1 MKTNYS
7 TLDVL
12 LKLSSKQQMVQLCQ
26 QAFQYRKRG
35 AKHLPEALVKDVSQT
50 LGTSLADTRQ
60 CISTLGHLIKTAVF
74 EGSTN
79 PQDIFT
85 LFPDGFHKNL
95 RDLLVKIIIDN
106 MERWQAD
113 SVTGQV
119 SLPKLVDFDWRVD
132 TKTSSDCVAR
142 MSVPTCIL
150 NLQIE
155 PRAMQVT
162 ETPQAETV
170 NVELSK
176 ETLDTMLDGLGK
188 IRDQLAS
195 VANR

>member
-1 MKTNYS
+1 MRNDYS
-7 TLDVL
+7 TLSIL
-12 LKLSSKQQMVQLCQ
+12 LKLSSKQQMVELCQ
-26 QAFQYRKRG
+26 QAFLYRKRG
-35 AKHLPEALVKDVSQT
+35 AQHIPDAVLKDVSKT
-50 LGTSLADTRQ
+50 LGVSLNETRQ
-60 CISTLGHLIKTAVF
+60 CINTLGHLIKTAVF
-74 EGSTN
+74 EGSKQ
-79 PQDIFT
+79 PQDIFG

-95 RDLLVKIIIDN
+95 RDLISKIIIDN
-106 MERWQAD
+106 MDKWKND

-132 TKTSSDCVAR
+132 TKTSSDSVAR

-155 PRAMQVT
+155 PRAVQVDA
-162 ETPQAETV
+162 TPQAETV